1 MSISRPLAAGALM
14 GIVLVIVGQPPLS
27 HFIFIAAG
35 ASILMSMEAERPG
48 YLHSV
53 PSVLFMSLLALGL
66 TAFFSLNILYGISV
80 SAGLVSHILLDSMT
94 SPLYIWKKGGEWF
107 SAMPG
112 KRWTKH
118 GDAAVSLVCGI
129 VLVIMVMMG

>member
-35 ASILMSMEAERPG
+35 VSILMSVEAERPG

-53 PSVLFMSLLALGL
+53 PSALILSLAAIGL
-66 TAFFSLNILYGISV
+66 SPLICGNLLYGISV
-80 SAGLVSHILLDSMT
+80 AVGLISHLLVDSLDN
-94 SPLYIWKKGGEWF
+94 SLYIWKKNGEWF
-107 SAMPG
+107 SAMPD
-112 KRWTKH
+112 KRRMER
-118 GDAAVSLVCGI
+118 GDAAISLVCGI
-129 VLVIMVMMG
+129 LLVGMVVLG